1 MNKSKLVIT
10 IVFLIAVL
18 VTGLVGN
25 SIADGGSSTTFKLFD
40 DGIQYKMTESWG
52 YRNVYIIHEGNEIQC
67 DLEDV
72 DAHST
77 ILNPQC
83 IEIIM
88 RSLP

>member
-1 MNKSKLVIT
+1 MNTLNLLIILVALVI
-10 IVFLIAVL
+10 IAI
-18 VTGLVGN
+18 GVGTN
-25 SIADGGSSTTFKLFD
+25 TADGGSNTTFKLFD
-40 DGIQYKMTESWG
+40 DGVQYKITESWG
-52 YRNVYIIHEGNEIQC
+52 YRNVFIVHEGVDIRC